1 MKNKTFPLECLEIK
15 QEKLQIC
22 QNIKLMTVK
31 NDFTKSTEN
40 SL

>member
-22 QNIKLMTVK
+22 QNIKLMTQ
-31 NDFTKSTEN
+31 
-40 SL
+40 